1 MNSRKTVFLFRVLV
15 GALSLLGSLASA
27 QTPPPRAGATAD
39 ETVTLSPF
47 TVSATNDHG
56 YNTTNTVG
64 ATRVNTAI
72 KDTPISVVVMNQ
84 EFIKDLGA
92 SDPYYAAR
100 FVSGVSGAGS
110 PNSGQMT
117 LRGQNTQGA
126 TFRDGVPDVVNLQGA
141 TLVDMALT
149 ERIELI
155 KGPAGT
161 LYGSSNSGGIV
172 NNVSKSPETR
182 QRTTITASVGSYNA
196 YRAEFDTT
204 GPVGDSKSLSYRFIM
219 ASENG
224 QTARDQ
230 INNAA
235 VMGLM
240 TQYKLAGGGLA
251 LFRYSYLNPK
261 RGANGYNWIAD
272 KDGELSTMVPRTFS
286 IPEKDVIRDNE
297 ENLFDVD
304 LSQPFRMGSTDW
316 TARAKLRYGK
326 VTGFNRIYEQGGNL
340 YEFLDSS
347 GVKIGDMTN
356 TAFSNPRFNRIRL
369 VNRTRTERWDTLKAG
384 YGNFDLVGTSTFGAA
399 KNTLLLYGFKGETW
413 AKTIGV
419 AAIYPGL
426 DFANPIYFTDPA
438 AKQGPI
444 AKNIDQ
450 TIKSSV
456 YAYAFQDNLS
466 FLNDRLIFVA
476 GARYDNANSTNLNRI
491 NNANV
496 FNDVRTGTSRKFGV
510 VGRPIAPVSV
520 YYNYS
525 ETFSPNGFDQ
535 ITGDKLANQ
544 IPKNNEFGTKLNLF
558 KDQLIVSY
566 AYFDTV
572 TENALLPVT
581 VIDSAGASRLVN
593 RPAGS
598 LVVKGWESDAT
609 WAINQNVAMLFGA
622 GNLKSKTATGFLS
635 RAVPQGFNYKF
646 FGKYTFTQGPMK
658 GAFGGFGYEHNSERA
673 LANSDTPLMPSY
685 NTADLLLG
693 YRHGRWSTQ
702 LNVSNLFDVTAGF
715 IAVARTIVYSNDPR
729 TFKLSTSCTW

>member
-1 MNSRKTVFLFRVLV
+1 MLLSILFY
-15 GALSLLGSLASA
+15 
-27 QTPPPRAGATAD
+27 D
-39 ETVTLSPF
+39 
-47 TVSATNDHG
+47 
-56 YNTTNTVG
+56 
-64 ATRVNTAI
+64 
-72 KDTPISVVVMNQ
+72 
-84 EFIKDLGA
+84 
-92 SDPYYAAR
+92 
-100 FVSGVSGAGS
+100 
-110 PNSGQMT
+110 
-117 LRGQNTQGA
+117 
-126 TFRDGVPDVVNLQGA
+126 
-141 TLVDMALT
+141 
-149 ERIELI
+149 
-155 KGPAGT
+155 
-161 LYGSSNSGGIV
+161 
-172 NNVSKSPETR
+172 
-182 QRTTITASVGSYNA
+182 
-196 YRAEFDTT
+196 
-204 GPVGDSKSLSYRFIM
+204 
-219 ASENG
+219 
-224 QTARDQ
+224 
-230 INNAA
+230 
-235 VMGLM
+235 
-240 TQYKLAGGGLA
+240 
-251 LFRYSYLNPK
+251 
-261 RGANGYNWIAD
+261 
-272 KDGELSTMVPRTFS
+272 
-286 IPEKDVIRDNE
+286 
-297 ENLFDVD
+297 
-304 LSQPFRMGSTDW
+304 
-316 TARAKLRYGK
+316 
-326 VTGFNRIYEQGGNL
+326 
-340 YEFLDSS
+340 FLDSS

-369 VNRTRTERWDTLKAG
+369 SNRTRTERWDTLKAG
-384 YGNFDLVGTSTFGAA
+384 YGNFDLVGTSTFGSA

-426 DFANPIYFTDPA
+426 DFTNPIYFTDPA

-510 VGRPIAPVSV
+510 VGRPIAPVSL

-566 AYFDTV
+566 AYFETV

-693 YRHGRWSTQ
+693 YLDAKNYAGGSIPLNARRASAAIEDTLCDELDCSVIEAALMIREKVDANMANGLFTELRARGYDPKEFTMLAYGGNGPLHGCGIARNLGIDKILAPPLSSVFSAVGAGNMHQLHIHEQSLYMVLYDSNTRNIFEDYPRFNSIVADLKEQGTQ
-702 LNVSNLFDVTAGF
+702 DLLRQGIARGQIQHRLELDMRYGNQLVTTTAVISEHEVHGPGDVLSIISQFSNDYGKRFGEGSQAPEAG
-715 IAVARTIVYSNDPR
+715 IRINTMRVAAFVEHETIVFEDIKPVAAGLRTAPPPPESVRKCHFVGHEGPLDTPVWNRSAIEPGVQIAGPAIVASEVTTFLVDPGWNFVAAR
-729 TFKLSTSCTW
+729 QGASWFLRANAT